1 MMTGPDKHGASRHR
15 NDVVQNFAV
24 KIVLFDQDHGA
35 GVGQV
40 LDVQPGQLLAVGGD
54 LVLAAGVELPRDA
67 VQGGRADAEGG
78 GGDPGEDGE
87 HGVGGGGEEVGDED
101 AAQAADDGGFVEAV
115 SNSDPPARFFSK
127 FCWFNNNI
135 LSLFFKG
142 TFKLKFEPFLRVNP
156 IINFPYYNCV
166 SPIRTI

>member
-1 MMTGPDKHGASRHR
+1 MTSPDKHGASRHR

-40 LDVQPGQLLAVGGD
+40 LDVQPGQLLAIGGD

-115 SNSDPPARFFSK
+115 SNSDPPARFFS
-127 FCWFNNNI
+127 CNI
-135 LSLFFKG
+135 
-142 TFKLKFEPFLRVNP
+142 V
-156 IINFPYYNCV
+156 
-166 SPIRTI
+166 